1 MLRVAHANLSI
12 NNNKRKTMKQTL
24 PTLGS
29 VVSLTV
35 VPVFSSGLMAAEGGF
50 IEDTSATLQA
60 RNYYFSRDFSD
71 IVGAN
76 KQSKAEEWAQ
86 GFILNVKSG
95 YTQGT
100 VGVGVDVIGLLGLK
114 LDSSPDRVNT
124 GLLPVQSDGRA
135 ADDYSRLAG
144 ALKLRYSRTELK
156 VGELQPNLPVLA
168 FSDIRLLPPSY
179 QGASISSSE
188 INGLTLQAGHLSSTS
203 LRNESGEQKMQAM
216 LGHVPQRQVSS
227 DGFNFAGADYAFN
240 DKRTSVSVW
249 YGQLEDIYN
258 QRFLGLKH
266 SEPLGDWTL
275 GANLGYY
282 DSREDG
288 KKLLG
293 TIDNRAF
300 FSLLSAKRGG
310 HTFYVG
316 YQGMYGD
323 SAFPR
328 VFANIAPLGNE
339 VPTYEF
345 AYTDERSWQ
354 ARYDYDF
361 AAFGVPGLTSTVRY
375 ITGNN
380 VDTGKGFEGKDRE
393 RDIDLGY
400 VLQSGTLKGLGIRV
414 RNAMARSNY
423 RSDIDENRLI
433 LSYTWTLL

>member
-1 MLRVAHANLSI
+1 MRAEHCNLST
-12 NNNKRKTMKQTL
+12 NNNKSKTMKQTF
-24 PTLGS
+24 PATRS
-29 VVSLTV
+29 VLSLALALS
-35 VPVFSSGLMAAEGGF
+35 FSSGLMAAEGGF
-50 IEDTSATLQA
+50 IEDASATLQA

-86 GFILNVKSG
+86 GFILNFKSG
-95 YTQGT
+95 YTQGPI
-100 VGVGVDVIGLLGLK
+100 GVGVDAIGLLGIK

-124 GLLPVQSDGRA
+124 GLLPVHGDGRA
-135 ADDYSRLAG
+135 ADEYSRLEG
-144 ALKLRYSRTELK
+144 ALKLRYSKTELRI
-156 VGELQPNLPVLA
+156 GELQPNLPVLA

-179 QGASISSSE
+179 QGASISSAE
-188 INGLTLQAGHLSSTS
+188 INGLTLQGGHLSSTS
-203 LRNESGEQKMQAM
+203 LRNEAGDEKMQAM
-216 LGHVPQRQVSS
+216 LGHVPQRQASS
-227 DGFNFAGADYAFN
+227 DGFNYAGADYAFN
-240 DKRTSVSVW
+240 DKRTSVSAW

-266 SEPLGDWTL
+266 SEPFGAWTL

-282 DSREDG
+282 DSKEDG

-293 TIDNRAF
+293 NIDNQAF
-300 FSLLSAKRGG
+300 FSLLSAKHGG
-310 HTFYVG
+310 HTFYLG

-328 VFANIAPLGNE
+328 VFANISPLGNE

-354 ARYDYDF
+354 VRYDFDY
-361 AAFGVPGLTSTVRY
+361 AALGLPGLTSTVRY
-375 ITGNN
+375 ITGDN

-393 RDIDLGY
+393 RDLDLGY
-400 VLQSGTLKGLGIRV
+400 VVQSGTLKGLGVRV
-414 RNAMARSNY
+414 RNVMARSNY

>member
-1 MLRVAHANLSI
+1 
-12 NNNKRKTMKQTL
+12 MKQSL
-24 PTLGS
+24 PTTGS
-29 VVSLTV
+29 ALSLAVVSG
-35 VPVFSSGLMAAEGGF
+35 FSTGAMAAEKGF
-50 IEDTSATLQA
+50 IEDTTATLQA
-60 RNYYFSRDFSD
+60 RNYYFSRDYSD

-76 KQSKAEEWAQ
+76 RQSKAEEWAQ

-100 VGVGVDVIGLLGLK
+100 VGFGVDVIGLLGLK
-114 LDSSPDRVNT
+114 LDSAPDRTNT
-124 GLLPVQSDGRA
+124 GLLPVQDDGRA
-135 ADDYSRLAG
+135 ADNYSRLEG
-144 ALKLRYSRTELK
+144 ALKMRYSRTELK
-156 VGELQPNLPVLA
+156 VGELQPNLPVLV

-179 QGASISSSE
+179 QGASITSNE
-188 INGLTLQAGHLSSTS
+188 INGLTLQGGHLRSTS
-203 LRNESGEQKMQAM
+203 LRNEAGDEKMQAM
-216 LGHVPQRQVSS
+216 LGHIPQRQASS

-240 DKRTSVSVW
+240 EKRTSVSAW

-266 SEPLGDWTL
+266 SEPLGDWIL
-275 GANLGYY
+275 GANLGYF

-293 TIDNRAF
+293 NIDNQAL

-316 YQGMYGD
+316 YQGMFGD

-328 VFANIAPLGNE
+328 VFANISPLGNE

-361 AAFGVPGLTSTVRY
+361 AALGVPGLTSTVRY
-375 ITGNN
+375 ISGNN
-380 VDTGKGFEGKDRE
+380 VDTGQGFEGKDRE
-393 RDIDLGY
+393 RDLDIGY
-400 VLQSGTLKGLGIRV
+400 VLQSGSLKGLGIRV

-433 LSYTWTLL
+433 FSYTWTLL

>member
-1 MLRVAHANLSI
+1 
-12 NNNKRKTMKQTL
+12 MKQTFQSTPCVL
-24 PTLGS
+24 SLAIGLGCSTS
-29 VVSLTV
+29 VL
-35 VPVFSSGLMAAEGGF
+35 AADSGF
-50 IEDTSATLQA
+50 IEDTTATLQA

-76 KQSKAEEWAQ
+76 QQSKAEEWAQ

-100 VGVGVDVIGLLGLK
+100 VGFGLDVIGLLGLK

-124 GLLPVQSDGRA
+124 GLLPVQDDGRA

-144 ALKLRYSRTELK
+144 ALKVRFSKTELRI
-156 VGELQPNLPVLA
+156 GELQPNLPVLA

-179 QGASISSSE
+179 QGASVTSGE
-188 INGLTLQAGHLSSTS
+188 INGLTLQGGHLKSTS
-203 LRNESGEQKMQAM
+203 LRNEAGDDKLQAM

-227 DGFNFAGADYAFN
+227 DGFNFAGADYVFN
-240 DKRTSVSVW
+240 DKRTSASAW
-249 YGQLEDIYN
+249 FGQLEDIYH

-266 SEPLGDWTL
+266 SEPMGDWTL
-275 GANLGYY
+275 GANLGFY

-293 TIDNRAF
+293 NIDNQAF

-316 YQGMYGD
+316 YQGMFGD

-328 VFANIAPLGNE
+328 VFANVTPLGNE

-354 ARYDYDF
+354 VRHDYDF
-361 AAFGVPGLTSTVRY
+361 AALGVPGLTSTVRY
-375 ITGNN
+375 ISGNN

-393 RDIDLGY
+393 RDLDLGY
-400 VLQSGTLKGLGIRV
+400 VIQSGTLKGLGMRV
-414 RNAMARSNY
+414 RNVMARSNY

>member
-1 MLRVAHANLSI
+1 MEHCNLST
-12 NNNKRKTMKQTL
+12 NNNKSKTMKQTFQATRSVL
-24 PTLGS
+24 SLALALG
-29 VVSLTV
+29 
-35 VPVFSSGLMAAEGGF
+35 FSSSLMAAESGF
-50 IEDTSATLQA
+50 FEDASATLQA

-76 KQSKAEEWAQ
+76 QQSKAEEWAQ

-95 YTQGT
+95 YTQGPI
-100 VGVGVDVIGLLGLK
+100 GVGVDVIGLLGIK

-135 ADDYSRLAG
+135 ADEYSRLEG
-144 ALKLRYSRTELK
+144 ALKLRYSRTEVR

-179 QGASISSSE
+179 QGASISSAE
-188 INGLTLQAGHLSSTS
+188 INGLTLQGGHLNSTS
-203 LRNESGEQKMQAM
+203 LRNEAGDEKMQAM

-227 DGFNFAGADYAFN
+227 DGFNFAGGEYAFN
-240 DKRTSVSVW
+240 DKRTSVSAW

-266 SEPLGDWTL
+266 SEPFGDWTL
-275 GANLGYY
+275 GANLGYF

-293 TIDNRAF
+293 NIDNQAF

-328 VFANIAPLGNE
+328 VFANISPLGNE

-345 AYTDERSWQ
+345 AFTDERSWQ

-361 AAFGVPGLTSTVRY
+361 AALGLPGLTSTVRY

-393 RDIDLGY
+393 RDLDIGY
-400 VLQSGTLKGLGIRV
+400 VVQNGTLKGLGMRV
-414 RNAMARSNY
+414 RNVMARSNY

>member
-1 MLRVAHANLSI
+1 
-12 NNNKRKTMKQTL
+12 MKQTF
-24 PTLGS
+24 PATRS
-29 VVSLTV
+29 VLSLALALS
-35 VPVFSSGLMAAEGGF
+35 FSSGLMAAEGGF
-50 IEDTSATLQA
+50 IEDASATLQA

-76 KQSKAEEWAQ
+76 QQSKAEEWAQ
-86 GFILNVKSG
+86 GFILNFKSG
-95 YTQGT
+95 YTQGPI
-100 VGVGVDVIGLLGLK
+100 GFGVDVIGLLGIK

-124 GLLPVQSDGRA
+124 GLLPVHGDGRA
-135 ADDYSRLAG
+135 ADDYSRLEG
-144 ALKLRYSRTELK
+144 ALKLRYSKTELR

-179 QGASISSSE
+179 QGASISSAE
-188 INGLTLQAGHLSSTS
+188 INGLTLQGGHLNSTS
-203 LRNESGEQKMQAM
+203 LRNEAGDEKMQAM

-227 DGFNFAGADYAFN
+227 DGFNYAGADYAFN
-240 DKRTSVSVW
+240 DKRTSASAW
-249 YGQLEDIYN
+249 YGQLEDIYD

-266 SEPLGDWTL
+266 SEPFGDWIL

-293 TIDNRAF
+293 TIDNQAF

-310 HTFYVG
+310 HTFYLG
-316 YQGMYGD
+316 YQGIYGD

-328 VFANIAPLGNE
+328 VFANISPLGNE

-345 AYTDERSWQ
+345 ASTDERSWQ
-354 ARYDYDF
+354 VRYDYDY
-361 AAFGVPGLTSTVRY
+361 AALGFPGLTSTVRY

-393 RDIDLGY
+393 RDLDLGY
-400 VLQSGTLKGLGIRV
+400 VVQSGTLKGLGVRV
-414 RNAMARSNY
+414 RNVMARSNY